1 MNIRQVPATD
11 KKAII
16 AGLEK
21 IIKSHTLAKTRI
33 VISHYF
39 KNYSE
44 RAKAQKRID
53 ELRKEIAQL
62 EKKK

>member
-1 MNIRQVPATD
+1 MNIRQVPAAD

-21 IIKSHTLAKTRI
+21 IIKTHSLLKTKI
-33 VISHYF
+33 VVSHYF

-53 ELRKEIAQL
+53 ELKKEIAQL